1 MTHFLTIFI
10 PHFWKPRNV
19 TKCIKLMWHYNKVFI
34 EVFKQRK
41 LTCNMEITF
50 IAKDFADAL
59 FNSMWSLTNLK
70 IQDGGQVIWWSRRS
84 WSTYFLTV
92 QTVPFKNKQCR
103 LTNCKVWKK
112 CFWLT
117 FPWNGPNTSIMRFL
131 FENVWC
137 DMIVM

>member
-1 MTHFLTIFI
+1 
-10 PHFWKPRNV
+10 
-19 TKCIKLMWHYNKVFI
+19 MWHYNKVFI

-59 FNSMWSLTNLK
+59 KNSIRSLTNLK
-70 IQDGGQVIWWSRRS
+70 IQDGGQVIWGSRRN
-84 WSTYFLTV
+84 WPTHFLKV

-117 FPWNGPNTSIMRFL
+117 FPWNGPEIGWWLHEISWLQPKIRHFL
-131 FENVWC
+131 TVIWPLWPWSFTNFSEYQT
-137 DMIVM
+137 